1 MVPKILIIEDQV
13 AVPILIEHWVAT
25 HAAGKLEVVR
35 AMKLSTGIMLASECA
50 VAILDLKLPDSPD
63 HEETLKAIPNISAHC
78 PVIILT
84 GYEEPV
90 PPRDRKL
97 LGEAVAD
104 WGADSCL
111 FKDMVL
117 VEGMSG
123 IDLLMFFVQSALYR
137 RAFQNKTKT

>member
-1 MVPKILIIEDQV
+1 MIHKILIIEDQV

-25 HAAGKLEVVR
+25 YAPGKIEVIR
-35 AMKLSTGIMLASECA
+35 AMTLATGISLAPQCA

-63 HEETLKAIPNISAHC
+63 HEDTLKRIPEISEHC
-78 PVIILT
+78 PVVVLT

-90 PPRDRKL
+90 PPQDRKL
-97 LGEAVAD
+97 LGEAVAE

-117 VEGMSG
+117 TKDLSG
-123 IDLLMFFVQSALYR
+123 IDLLMFFVQSALHR
-137 RAFQNKTKT
+137 RAFQNKNKT